1 MLCTVIWHFVS
12 DSSSSVKNKK
22 FGRPLKIN
30 MKKVEGDTEDDEL
43 IDM

>member
-1 MLCTVIWHFVS
+1 
-12 DSSSSVKNKK
+12 VKNKK
-22 FGRPLKIN
+22 LGRPVKIN